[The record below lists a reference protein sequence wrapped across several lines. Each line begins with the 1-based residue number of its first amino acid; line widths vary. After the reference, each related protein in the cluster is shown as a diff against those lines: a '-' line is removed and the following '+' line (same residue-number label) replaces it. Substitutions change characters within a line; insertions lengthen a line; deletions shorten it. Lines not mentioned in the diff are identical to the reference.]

1 MKKSDFIFSI
11 AAILMSVFCLT
22 SCKEGGVVEPVPE
35 PEPEPEVI
43 TFEVTPSVESLV
55 FEAARPETYEFAV
68 ETNDSTWEV
77 TSDAE
82 WCVIAQSETGFTLR
96 HICRRAERTADV
108 DRRERERPGSLFP

>member
-1 MKKSDFIFSI
+1 M
-11 AAILMSVFCLT
+11 M
-22 SCKEGGVVEPVPE
+22 VEPVPE

-82 WCVIAQSETGFTLR
+82 WCVIAQSETGFTVTAEPSVSLDTRDGHYQIGGYDLR

-108 DRRERERPGSLFP
+108 DRRQ